1 MLRCSAAKFWQ
12 SGYLEGFMS
21 ASNPAN
27 PAEVTKKKH
36 QPFVPEGMEMKEFTW
51 RAVILGLF
59 MTVILG
65 AANAYLGL
73 RAGITIAA
81 TYPAAVIG
89 MAVVRMWRGS
99 ILEENIARTSGTIG
113 EGIAAGAI
121 FTIPAFVIAGSWT
134 SFGLTDWKTYF
145 KATALIMVGS
155 ILGVLFISLVRR
167 GMVEDP
173 ELPFPESVAAGEI
186 HKAGRR
192 GAQAAKYLFWN
203 IGVGGLVYI
212 LGRFGLFAADQDI
225 HLSVGTLGRSQVR
238 LGTAANSNIVA
249 AGGASTFAAP
259 SVSPAYLGV
268 GYIIGVRLASIQFA
282 GSVLAWGLIVPLL
295 IFLMGPR
302 LQQYLPAGT
311 PDDWAGMAVA
321 IWRFIVRPIAV
332 GGMLVGAAYTLINMR
347 KSLTI
352 GLGRAFADLRKTAAD
367 QNQLSRTERYMS
379 SKVVFGLI
387 ALMFVLMCFL
397 YIQITGLKLPAILAA
412 VVMLIVGFFF
422 ATISGSLCGFIGS
435 SNNPVSGLTL
445 STLLIA
451 ALLMVFLGVS
461 GTSGVAT
468 VLGVAAVVCVS
479 SSVAG
484 ELLQDF
490 KVGYILG
497 GTPRRIQLAE
507 LIAVVVASLV
517 MYWPLMLLH
526 EANIQAGGIGFGD
539 RQLSAPQAG
548 LMATLAMGIVGGDM
562 PWPLVVVGIFFGI
575 AMIMMQVRSPMLVA
589 VGMYLP
595 FETTFAI
602 FIGGVFRSLGDWLA
616 KRRGFNEAQMTRV
629 DNAGVL
635 TASGLI
641 AGEAVLGLVWASLQ
655 FAPKWTRP
663 QIFSEPSYLF
673 GGMIVMFLL
682 AVLMIGLPL
691 TAAGDPS
698 EPAPPTAI
706 M

>member
-1 MLRCSAAKFWQ
+1 MTTPASAPSETRKR
-12 SGYLEGFMS
+12 YR
-21 ASNPAN
+21 PY
-27 PAEVTKKKH
+27 
-36 QPFVPEGMEMKEFTW
+36 VPENMEMPEFTL
-51 RAVILGLF
+51 RAVLLGLV

-89 MAVVRMWRGS
+89 MAVLRIWKGS
-99 ILEENIARTSGTIG
+99 VLEENIARTSGTIG

-121 FTIPAFVIAGSWT
+121 FTIPAFLIAKAWP
-134 SFGLTDWKTYF
+134 SFRPADAYWKT
-145 KATALIMVGS
+145 TALIMVGS
-155 ILGVLFISLVRR
+155 VLGVLFISLVRR
-167 GMVEDP
+167 VMVEDP
-173 ELPFPESVAAGEI
+173 ELPFPESVAASEI
-186 HKAGRR
+186 HKAGQR

-203 IGVGGLVYI
+203 IGVGGVVYM
-212 LGRFGLFAADQDI
+212 LGRFGLFSSDKDI
-225 HLSVGTLGRSQVR
+225 HFSVGSLGRSQVR
-238 LGTAANSNIVA
+238 LGAAGSSNVVA
-249 AGGASTFAAP
+249 AGGSSMMAAP

-268 GYIIGVRLASIQFA
+268 GYIIGLRLASIQFA
-282 GSVLAWGLIVPLL
+282 GGVLAWGLLVPLM
-295 IFLMGPR
+295 IFFLGPR
-302 LQQYLPAGT
+302 LKDFLPADT
-311 PDDWAGMAVA
+311 PDNWAAIAAAV
-321 IWRFIVRPIAV
+321 WRFIVRPIAV
-332 GGMLVGAAYTLINMR
+332 GGMLVGAAYTLYKMR
-347 KSLTI
+347 ASLTQ
-352 GLGRAFADLRKTAAD
+352 GLGKAFSELRQGAED
-367 QNQLSRTERYMS
+367 QAQQVRTEQYMS
-379 SKVVFGLI
+379 SKTVLSLI

-397 YIQITGLKLPAILAA
+397 YINISGLKLPAILAA

-422 ATISGSLCGFIGS
+422 ATVSGSLCGFIGS

-526 EANIQAGGIGFGD
+526 EANIKAGGIGFGD

-641 AGEAVLGLVWASLQ
+641 AGEAVLGLVWAGLQ
-655 FAPKWTRP
+655 FAPKWARP